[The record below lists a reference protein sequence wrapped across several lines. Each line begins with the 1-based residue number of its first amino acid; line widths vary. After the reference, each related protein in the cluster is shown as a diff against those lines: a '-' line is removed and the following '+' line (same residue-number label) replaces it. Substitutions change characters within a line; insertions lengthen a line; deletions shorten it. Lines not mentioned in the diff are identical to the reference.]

1 MTLRILTYNIR
12 GLPWVSCPIDD
23 ILSWI
28 LKRKCDIVCLQ
39 EVFTRRIQL
48 AIESQ
53 DEWNV
58 FFSKGSTCAGQAA
71 GFYSGAGLCTLVR
84 RDLKILGEST
94 FMPFTDAG
102 GVDRCVSKG
111 LLHVPLEVNGR
122 RIDILNT
129 HFQSDFTEFP
139 CFRINYP
146 AVRFNQ
152 EKQADLFCQ
161 AYQFPLLCGDLN
173 QDSFHYFEKF
183 DNTDEI
189 TFPETGEH
197 LDHLLYSSDQRHM
210 FMNKKTTYMHDIT
223 LSDHIPVLY
232 EFELKPTHTL
242 HDTQDMLYSS

>member
-12 GLPWVSCPIDD
+12 GLPWISCPIDD

-28 LKRKCDIVCLQ
+28 SKRSCDIVCLQ
-39 EVFTRRIQL
+39 EVFTRRLQL

-53 DEWNV
+53 DKWNI
-58 FFSKGSTCAGQAA
+58 FFSKGTTYVGHAA
-71 GFYSGAGLCTLVR
+71 GFYSGAGLCILVR

-102 GVDRCVSKG
+102 GVDRFVSKG
-111 LLHVPLEVNGR
+111 LLHVPIEVNGE

-129 HFQSDFTEFP
+129 HFQSDYTEFP

-161 AYQFPLLCGDLN
+161 KYRFPLLCGDLN
-173 QDSFHYFEKF
+173 QESFHYFEKF
-183 DNTDEI
+183 DDTDNI

-197 LDHLLYSSDQRHM
+197 LDHLLYSSDAVGT
-210 FMNKKTTYMHDIT
+210 FISKKTTYFHDVR
-223 LSDHIPVLY
+223 LSDHIPVIY
-232 EFELKPTHTL
+232 EFELKLPHTHRDIQ
-242 HDTQDMLYSS
+242 DTWYSS

>member
-28 LKRKCDIVCLQ
+28 LKRKCDIICLQ
-39 EVFTRRIQL
+39 EVFTRRLQL

-71 GFYSGAGLCTLVR
+71 GFYSGAGLCTLVS
-84 RDLKILGEST
+84 RDVQILGEST
-94 FMPFTDAG
+94 FIPFTDAG
-102 GVDRCVSKG
+102 GVDRFVSKG
-111 LLHVPLEVNGR
+111 LLHVPLKINGR

-129 HFQSDFTEFP
+129 HFQSDLTQVS

-152 EKQADLFCQ
+152 EKQADFICKQ
-161 AYQFPLLCGDLN
+161 HAFPLLCGDLN

-183 DNTDEI
+183 DHTDEI

-210 FMNKKTTYMHDIT
+210 FINKKTTYMHNIT

-232 EFELKPTHTL
+232 EFELKLTHTL
-242 HDTQDMLYSS
+242 HDTRDMLYSS

>member
-12 GLPWVSCPIDD
+12 GLPWISCPIDD

-84 RDLKILGEST
+84 RDLKILGESI

-161 AYQFPLLCGDLN
+161 AYQFPLVCGDLN

-232 EFELKPTHTL
+232 EFELKAPHI
-242 HDTQDMLYSS
+242 HRGKQDK

>member
-23 ILSWI
+23 ILCWI
-28 LKRKCDIVCLQ
+28 SKRKCDIICLQ
-39 EVFTRRIQL
+39 EVFTRSLQMRIEL
-48 AIESQ
+48 Q

-84 RDLKILGEST
+84 RDAQILGEST
-94 FMPFTDAG
+94 FVPFSDTG
-102 GVDRCVSKG
+102 GIDELVSKG
-111 LLHVPLEVNGR
+111 LLHVPLKVNGK
-122 RIDILNT
+122 RIDIINT
-129 HFQSDFTEFP
+129 HFQSDFTQFP

-152 EKQADLFCQ
+152 EKQAHHLSKQYPFS
-161 AYQFPLLCGDLN
+161 LLCGDLN
-173 QDSFHYFEKF
+173 QDSFHYFDKF
-183 DNTDEI
+183 DDTDEI

-197 LDHLLYSSDQRHM
+197 LDHLLYSSNLGHM
-210 FMNKKTTYMHDIT
+210 IINKKIKYFHDIT

-232 EFELKPTHTL
+232 EFELKPTRTL
-242 HDTQDMLYSS
+242 HDKRDMLYSS

>member
-12 GLPWVSCPIDD
+12 GLPWISCPIDD

-39 EVFTRRIQL
+39 EVFTRSLQL
-48 AIESQ
+48 RIESH

-58 FFSKGSTCAGQAA
+58 FFSKGTTFAGQAA
-71 GFYSGAGLCTLVR
+71 GFYSGAGLCILVR
-84 RDLKILGEST
+84 RDLKLLGEGT
-94 FMPFTDAG
+94 FTPFTDAG
-102 GVDRCVSKG
+102 GVDRFVSKG
-111 LLHVPLEVNGR
+111 LLHVPLEIHGM

-152 EKQADLFCQ
+152 EKQADLLSKQ
-161 AYQFPLLCGDLN
+161 YTVPLLCGDLN
-173 QDSFHYFEKF
+173 QESFHYFEKF
-183 DNTDEI
+183 DDTDEI

-197 LDHLLYSSDQRHM
+197 LDHLLYSSDLDDM
-210 FMNKKTTYMHDIT
+210 FINKKTVYFHDVT
-223 LSDHIPVLY
+223 LSDHIPVVY
-232 EFELKPTHTL
+232 EFELKPSHTP
-242 HDTQDMLYSS
+242 HDTQDMSYSS

>member
-12 GLPWVSCPIDD
+12 GLPWISCPIDD

-28 LKRKCDIVCLQ
+28 LKRSCDIICLQ
-39 EVFTRRIQL
+39 EVFTRRLQI

-71 GFYSGAGLCTLVR
+71 GFYSGAGLCILVR
-84 RDLKILGEST
+84 RDLKLLGEST
-94 FMPFTDAG
+94 FVPFVDAG
-102 GVDRCVSKG
+102 GVDRFVSKG
-111 LLHVPLEVNGR
+111 LLHIPLEINGR
-122 RIDILNT
+122 RIDIINT

-152 EKQADLFCQ
+152 EKQADILSKQ
-161 AYQFPLLCGDLN
+161 YPFPLLCGDLN
-173 QDSFHYFEKF
+173 QESFHYFKKF
-183 DNTDEI
+183 DDTDEI

-197 LDHLLYSSDQRHM
+197 LDHLLYSTDAGDA
-210 FMNKKTTYMHDIT
+210 FTNKKTTYFHTIT

-232 EFELKPTHTL
+232 EFELKSPGTL
-242 HDTQDMLYSS
+242 HGTQGM

>member
-39 EVFTRRIQL
+39 EVFTRRLQL

-58 FFSKGSTCAGQAA
+58 FFSKGSTCTGQAA

-84 RDLKILGEST
+84 RDAKILGEST
-94 FMPFTDAG
+94 FTPFIESG
-102 GVDRCVSKG
+102 GLDQFVSKG
-111 LLHVPLEVNGR
+111 LLHVPLEVNGQ
-122 RIDILNT
+122 RIDIINT
-129 HFQSDFTEFP
+129 HFQSDFTQFP

-152 EKQADLFCQ
+152 EKEADFICKQ
-161 AYQFPLLCGDLN
+161 YAFALLCGDLN

-183 DNTDEI
+183 DETDEI

-197 LDHLLYSSDQRHM
+197 LDHLLYSSDIGHK
-210 FMNKKTTYMHDIT
+210 FINKKTTYMHDIT
-223 LSDHIPVLY
+223 LSDHIPVIY

-242 HDTQDMLYSS
+242 HDTRDMLYSS

>member
-28 LKRKCDIVCLQ
+28 VKRKCDIICLQ
-39 EVFTRRIQL
+39 EVFTRSLQMRIEL
-48 AIESQ
+48 Q
-53 DEWNV
+53 DDWNV
-58 FFSKGSTCAGQAA
+58 FFSKGSTCAGQSA

-84 RDLKILGEST
+84 RDAKILGEST
-94 FMPFTDAG
+94 FVPFTDAG
-102 GVDRCVSKG
+102 GVDRFVSKG
-111 LLHVPLEVNGR
+111 VLHVPLEINGR

-129 HFQSDFTEFP
+129 HFQSDLTQLP

-152 EKQADLFCQ
+152 EKQAHHLSKQ
-161 AYQFPLLCGDLN
+161 YPFPLLCGDLN

-183 DNTDEI
+183 DEADES

-197 LDHLLYSSDQRHM
+197 LDHLLYSSNLSHIVI
-210 FMNKKTTYMHDIT
+210 NKKTTYFHDVT
-223 LSDHIPVLY
+223 LSDHIPVIY
-232 EFELKPTHTL
+232 EFELKPTRTL
-242 HDTQDMLYSS
+242 HDKRDMLYSS

>member
-12 GLPWVSCPIDD
+12 GLPWISCPIDD

-39 EVFTRRIQL
+39 EVFTRRLQI

-53 DEWNV
+53 DEWNF
-58 FFSKGSTCAGQAA
+58 FFSKGTTYAGQAA

-102 GVDRCVSKG
+102 GVDRFVSKG
-111 LLHVPLEVNGR
+111 LLHVPLEVNGQ

-152 EKQADLFCQ
+152 EKQANLFCQ
-161 AYQFPLLCGDLN
+161 AYPFPLVCGDLN
-173 QDSFHYFEKF
+173 QESFHYFEKF
-183 DNTDEI
+183 DETDEI

-197 LDHLLYSSDQRHM
+197 LDHLLYSSDVGDT
-210 FMNKKTTYMHDIT
+210 FINKKTTYLHDVM

-232 EFELKPTHTL
+232 EFELKPPHTH
-242 HDTQDMLYSS
+242 HDTRGM

>member
-12 GLPWVSCPIDD
+12 GLPWISCPIDD

-28 LKRKCDIVCLQ
+28 LKRKCDIICLQ
-39 EVFTRRIQL
+39 EVFTRRLQL

-71 GFYSGAGLCTLVR
+71 GFYSGAGLCILVR

-94 FMPFTDAG
+94 FIPFIDAG
-102 GVDRCVSKG
+102 GVDRFVSKG
-111 LLHVPLEVNGR
+111 LLHVPLEVHGR

-152 EKQADLFCQ
+152 EKQADFFCKQ
-161 AYQFPLLCGDLN
+161 YAFPLLCGDLN
-173 QDSFHYFEKF
+173 QESFHYFEKF
-183 DNTDEI
+183 DDTDEI

-197 LDHLLYSSDQRHM
+197 LDHLLYSSEQRDM
-210 FMNKKTTYMHDIT
+210 FINKKTTYMHDIV

-232 EFELKPTHTL
+232 EFELKPPHIHRDTL
-242 HDTQDMLYSS
+242 GMKYSS